1 MSKPAG
7 AEYFDVG
14 MKMARLGK
22 WEEAAKAYKMAL
34 QENPGHADALMNLGF
49 VYYEM
54 GMDMEAQETFSAAR
68 RLRDSLEKCDSNE
81 F

>member
-7 AEYFDVG
+7 ADYFDIGV
-14 MKMARLGK
+14 KLARLGK
-22 WEEAAKAYKMAL
+22 WDEAAAAYRKVL
-34 QENPGHADALMNLGF
+34 LENPKHADAMTNLGF

-54 GMDMEAQETFSAAR
+54 GLDREAQEIFSAVR
-68 RLRDSLEKCDSNE
+68 SLRDSLEKCDSSE

>member
-1 MSKPAG
+1 MSKAAG

-14 MKMARLGK
+14 VKLARLGK
-22 WEEAAKAYKMAL
+22 WEEAAAAYKKAL
-34 QENPGHADALMNLGF
+34 LENPKHVEAQMNLGF

-54 GMDMEAQETFSAAR
+54 GMDTEAQEAFSAAR
-68 RLRDSLEKCDSNE
+68 SLRDSLEKCDSSE